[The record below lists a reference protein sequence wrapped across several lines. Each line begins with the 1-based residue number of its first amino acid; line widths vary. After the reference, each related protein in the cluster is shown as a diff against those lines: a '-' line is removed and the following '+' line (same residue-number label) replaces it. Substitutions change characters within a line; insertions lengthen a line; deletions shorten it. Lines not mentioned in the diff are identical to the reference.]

1 MVSSPASQSP
11 HWLKPLLAA
20 GLGIA
25 LVSLLLDFS
34 EWVPS
39 ALVPPALMG
48 STAAPS
54 RQSLSCTT
62 VVEADSQISREQLAQ
77 LLAIPERDPKAR
89 VVDLLAEPY
98 CQLPSLQV
106 RAGVLAE
113 RAAYPLA
120 FDPAIQLVI
129 LYENDEYA
137 GYRFSFE

>member
-11 HWLKPLLAA
+11 NWLKPLLAG
-20 GLGIA
+20 GLLIA
-25 LVSLLLDFS
+25 LASLLLDS
-34 EWVPS
+34 S
-39 ALVPPALMG
+39 DLASPAFMPQSLIG
-48 STAAPS
+48 STTTPG
-54 RQSLSCTT
+54 RLTLGCTT
-62 VVEADSQISREQLAQ
+62 VVQADSQISREQLAQ

-89 VVDLLAEPY
+89 VLDIISQPY

-120 FDPAIQLVI
+120 FDPDIQLII